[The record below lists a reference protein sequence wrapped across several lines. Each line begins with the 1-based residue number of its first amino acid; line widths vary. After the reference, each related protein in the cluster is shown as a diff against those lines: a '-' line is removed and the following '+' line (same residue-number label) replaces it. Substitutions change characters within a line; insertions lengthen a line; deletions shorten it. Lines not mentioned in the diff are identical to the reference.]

1 MGYSLGEAI
10 KAARKS
16 RHITQKQLSE
26 MLNMEESSIS
36 KIERGYSRPSLD
48 TFRAIAVAL
57 DVSSD
62 TLLGMPNPGAGLTE
76 GFAALTLK
84 KITAVQEALEDL
96 SGCIRLLTAKS
107 RMNESGQE
115 NGGKN
120 GNKDENSGL

>member
-10 KAARKS
+10 RVARKS

-36 KIERGYSRPSLD
+36 KLECGYSRPSLD

-57 DVSSD
+57 DVSAD
-62 TLLGMPNPGAGLTE
+62 TLLGMPNPGAGLPE
-76 GFAALTLK
+76 GFAAITLE
-84 KITAVQEALEDL
+84 KITAAQDALEDL